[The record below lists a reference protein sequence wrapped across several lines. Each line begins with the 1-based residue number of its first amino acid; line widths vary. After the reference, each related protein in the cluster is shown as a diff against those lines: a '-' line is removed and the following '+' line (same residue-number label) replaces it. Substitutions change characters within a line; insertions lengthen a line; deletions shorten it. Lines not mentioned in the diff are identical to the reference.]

1 MLTKPVY
8 DEVFNADFTRIWQG
22 SDFENEVSDL
32 SLKKALLS
40 FYRDTPNAIT
50 SRRDLLYANLQA
62 GYSTDSDKDILRKF
76 KYKLTTD
83 NSLFKRIVRNLCDLY
98 GQPERLADDRLQ
110 DRYNEIGFNH
120 VLNSV
125 HEVAKITG
133 ECAIRPYVS
142 QGELNYYTY
151 MPDNYRYKTDELGS
165 INEFWVSY
173 TVNRETKKI
182 VNNNSDI
189 KANYENRYQV
199 WTNEEFKILDENY
212 SIIPQEE
219 NPDNINP
226 YGFIP
231 FEILRLGNPTDYH
244 ENEYNYWNLAELQ
257 LLANQLDFITDEN
270 LIYGTIGVWLGI
282 NIDGGETV
290 KLGSGRIYKAKHLD
304 NDIMPPTLEHITAQ
318 AQYMDL
324 RQAKDSIV
332 KEKLKN
338 FGLPSSII
346 HDNNQLS
353 GIAMKIDRME
363 LEEIRAKDESIL
375 KSFEKRLHKKTI
387 DVCSIDGINYNDE
400 FNISYVN
407 EDITD
412 PKQDFEYNEMLFNKG
427 FISLSEFGRRSGMN
441 GSDEQIKETILNN
454 KGDLNESVST
464 NDATDQAL
472 GTAGRDEPVVATISE
487 QPTQTNE
494 TE

>member
-1 MLTKPVY
+1 M
-8 DEVFNADFTRIWQG
+8 A
-22 SDFENEVSDL
+22 
-32 SLKKALLS
+32 
-40 FYRDTPNAIT
+40 
-50 SRRDLLYANLQA
+50 
-62 GYSTDSDKDILRKF
+62 
-76 KYKLTTD
+76 
-83 NSLFKRIVRNLCDLY
+83 
-98 GQPERLADDRLQ
+98 
-110 DRYNEIGFNH
+110 
-120 VLNSV
+120 
-125 HEVAKITG
+125 
-133 ECAIRPYVS
+133 
-142 QGELNYYTY
+142 
-151 MPDNYRYKTDELGS
+151 DNYRYKTDELGN

-189 KANYENRYQV
+189 KADYENRYQV
-199 WTNEEFKILDENY
+199 WTDNEFKILDENY
-212 SIIPQEE
+212 NIIPQEE

-332 KEKLKN
+332 REKLKN
-338 FGLPSSII
+338 FGLPSSVIY
-346 HDNNQLS
+346 DNNQLS

-375 KSFEKRLHKKTI
+375 KAFEKRLHKKTI
-387 DVCSIDGINYNDE
+387 DVCSTDGINYNDE

-407 EDITD
+407 QDITD
-412 PKQDFEYNEMLFNKG
+412 PREDFQYNEMLYNKG
-427 FISLSEFGRRSGMN
+427 FISLSEFGRRSGMS

-464 NDATDQAL
+464 NDATNQEL
-472 GTAGRDEPVVATISE
+472 RTTGRDEPVVTTVSE
-487 QPTQTNE
+487 QPAQTNE